1 MHTDYTERADIHDF
15 ETIRQ
20 ALRDLIKYIPTD
32 KISFITNF
40 TDDITEMDWQESGL
54 TEDDLPNYRARAE
67 HYIRAHSDNPA
78 IVRLRENIPLDES
91 DIAELEKILWSEAGS
106 REDYESTCGQKPLG
120 EFVREIV
127 GLDSRAAK
135 EAFSVYL
142 NDVSLDSRQI
152 YFVGQ
157 IIEYIVRNG
166 MMKDLSVLQDSPFT
180 DRGSV
185 SEVFGSNPAVWQGI
199 RSIIGSVNA
208 NALRAGG

>member
-1 MHTDYTERADIHDF
+1 
-15 ETIRQ
+15 
-20 ALRDLIKYIPTD
+20 
-32 KISFITNF
+32 
-40 TDDITEMDWQESGL
+40 MDWQESGL

-78 IVRLRENIPLDES
+78 IVRLRENIPLGDS

-106 REDYESTCGQKPLG
+106 REDYESACGQKPLG

-127 GLDSRAAK
+127 GLDARAAK
-135 EAFSVYL
+135 EAFSAYL

-152 YFVGQ
+152 YFVQQ

-166 MMKDLSVLQDSPFT
+166 LMKDLSVLQDSPFT
-180 DRGSV
+180 DCGSV

-208 NALRAGG
+208 NALRAVG